1 MKKWTTWAL
10 ESAKVT
16 HWHDATAD
24 NDCSGDTPA
33 CLISRLDTI
42 KMWNLQEFWK
52 LSRQP
57 WWLCHADVFHLCL
70 LCSPTFWTL
79 HLWSRL
85 SVRRPPLSPLLF
97 TLSIDTPTPPLPLS
111 LCFTGGGWL
120 SLPPGLAI
128 TRNLLSIA
136 PFDFSQMCHVPT
148 SISFT
153 FHCQTL
159 KLLFVLPFISHL
171 VSLWLMNTC
180 YKVDPVVFFFPYSG
194 HPCLEAHH
202 HYRSSSFFTIF
213 TFKPAYMVSFL
224 ISALLEYLNFFFSFL
239 HKIHSQ
245 NSKALHDLH
254 WATLCCKEKICC
266 QFKDVTVWII
276 GVASDHRNNKAI
288 FSYFGCLL
296 STNLGFSCACVYL
309 VCSVGGVCQVNCHG
323 NI

>member
-33 CLISRLDTI
+33 CLISRLNTI

-85 SVRRPPLSPLLF
+85 SARRPPLSPLLF

-159 KLLFVLPFISHL
+159 KLLFVLPFISPL

-180 YKVDPVVFFFPYSG
+180 YKVDPVDPVVFFFLILDILVWRLIITIGRPHSSPSLPSSQRTWSHFSYQ
-194 HPCLEAHH
+194 HCLNTWTFFFLFYTKFIHKIQK
-202 HYRSSSFFTIF
+202 HYMIVTGQHYVARRKYVVSLKMWLCGLLELHQITGII
-213 TFKPAYMVSFL
+213 VLSFL
-224 ISALLEYLNFFFSFL
+224 
-239 HKIHSQ
+239 
-245 NSKALHDLH
+245 
-254 WATLCCKEKICC
+254 TL
-266 QFKDVTVWII
+266 
-276 GVASDHRNNKAI
+276 A
-288 FSYFGCLL
+288 
-296 STNLGFSCACVYL
+296 
-309 VCSVGGVCQVNCHG
+309 VCYPPTLDFHVRVC
-323 NI
+323 I

>member
-1 MKKWTTWAL
+1 
-10 ESAKVT
+10 
-16 HWHDATAD
+16 
-24 NDCSGDTPA
+24 
-33 CLISRLDTI
+33 
-42 KMWNLQEFWK
+42 MWNLQEFWK

-57 WWLCHADVFHLCL
+57 WWPCHASVFHLCR

-85 SVRRPPLSPLLF
+85 SARPPPLSPLLF
-97 TLSIDTPTPPLPLS
+97 TLSIDTPPPPLPLS

-128 TRNLLSIA
+128 TRKPLVNCSFWFLPNVPRPDLHLLHISLPNSQVA
-136 PFDFSQMCHVPT
+136 LCSSFHFS
-148 SISFT
+148 SGFT
-153 FHCQTL
+153 VAYEHMSQSWC
-159 KLLFVLPFISHL
+159 
-171 VSLWLMNTC
+171 C
-180 YKVDPVVFFFPYSG
+180 CFFPPYSG
-194 HPCLEAHH
+194 HSCLEAHH
-202 HYRSSSFFTIF
+202 PYRLSSFFTIF

-224 ISALLEYLNFFFSFL
+224 ISALLEYLNFFFFFL

-254 WATLCCKEKICC
+254 WATLCCKEKICW

-296 STNLGFSCACVYL
+296 STNPGFSCACVYL
-309 VCSVGGVCQVNCHG
+309 VCSVGGVWQVNCHG